1 MSKIKDFAHDFLEQS
16 YELDL
21 GYDWD
26 NIPDLSYWSWI
37 KSKKIPIDKYKEQYA
52 KDRE

>member
-1 MSKIKDFAHDFLEQS
+1 MGRLKSAVWDFMDECGT
-16 YELDL
+16 DL